1 MLTYDD
7 FAALGQY
14 LYKVSQM
21 TYPRVMLF
29 VDHVRKLR

>member
-7 FAALGQY
+7 FAALGLH

-21 TYPRVMLF
+21 TYTRMVQF
-29 VDHVRKLR
+29 VDQVRKLR